1 MVIQE
6 GSNAEEQAV
15 AWIRASH
22 AVATYYYTI
31 WIPII
36 FSLFSIFLRIQIS
49 ENNIH
54 FIESWVDQVLCPPIG
69 TWLTFANKMLNIYLV

>member
-22 AVATYYYTI
+22 AVAALHELQS
-31 WIPII
+31 
-36 FSLFSIFLRIQIS
+36 FSVCFLSFQESKSQKTTFILFNLEYIS
-49 ENNIH
+49 LYAH
-54 FIESWVDQVLCPPIG
+54 P
-69 TWLTFANKMLNIYLV
+69 FAHWHLSNKMLNIYLV